1 MFFSSMVRSR
11 LLQHT
16 TTFLGWFLLDIVL
29 LCSYPLTG
37 KNFEN
42 NFCSNILW
50 KFFQFKFFLCPH
62 EKMSLCMYF
71 WQQYYRSK
79 CILASALNEGYMRLT
94 HMIIGI
100 INNVLLIGEI
110 YTVHLLFLTD
120 NTSIE
125 RGDSRQ
131 CSLTL
136 PQNTKISEF
145 KFNLVFC
152 RRPHQRKITVV
163 LTLMH
168 IFHLF

>member
-79 CILASALNEGYMRLT
+79 CILASALNEGTWGWPTWLL
-94 HMIIGI
+94 
-100 INNVLLIGEI
+100 VLLTMSSWLGKYILYI
-110 YTVHLLFLTD
+110 YYF
-120 NTSIE
+120 
-125 RGDSRQ
+125 
-131 CSLTL
+131 SLIIHKL
-136 PQNTKISEF
+136 REVIQGSA
-145 KFNLVFC
+145 L
-152 RRPHQRKITVV
+152 
-163 LTLMH
+163 
-168 IFHLF
+168 